1 MRQNDERLGV
11 PDPPAIPQTGGG
23 LLNYVIPTEIVDL
36 PSKGLL
42 YPPSHPLHDKEYVE
56 IKQMTAKEED
66 ILTSTTLINK
76 GIVLEHLIQS
86 LLLDKNINVKT
97 LFSGDKNAI
106 VLNARIHAYGPEYKV
121 SSFCTECSAN
131 SELIF
136 DLTEVKNKEIEYN
149 DGYTTVELPK
159 TKFTTKV
166 KYLTSHEETILLKEV
181 EKKVKMGFSDCA
193 VTTLL
198 KFIIVSVDGISASEN
213 DVSHFIENMPAAD
226 AKHIKEHYEKTKP
239 DVDLSFEAV
248 CEACSHTERRAV
260 PITAQF
266 FWPNS

>member
-23 LLNYVIPTEIVDL
+23 LLNYVIPTEI
-36 PSKGLL
+36 GLL
-42 YPPSHPLHDKEYVE
+42 YPTGHPLHGKEYVE

-76 GIVLEHLIQS
+76 GVVLEHLIQS

-149 DGYTTVELPK
+149 DGHTIVELPK

-181 EKKVKMGFSDCA
+181 EG
-193 VTTLL
+193 
-198 KFIIVSVDGISASEN
+198 

-248 CEACSHTERRAV
+248 CEACSHSERRAV